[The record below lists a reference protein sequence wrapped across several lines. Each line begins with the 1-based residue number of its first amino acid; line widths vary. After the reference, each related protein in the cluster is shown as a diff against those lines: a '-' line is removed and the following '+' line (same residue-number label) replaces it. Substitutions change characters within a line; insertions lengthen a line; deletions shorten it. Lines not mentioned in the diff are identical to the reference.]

1 MNVFSLISIFKKDGI
16 QVINEL
22 SKVEYTELLSA
33 LNNAYYNNAS
43 PLITDCE
50 YDIIHDLFRTKF
62 PESPLVVGSA
72 VAGKAALPYLMASM
86 DKIKPDTN
94 TLSTWKT
101 TFTGPYILSCKLDGV
116 SGLYSTEGEVPQLF
130 TRGDGK
136 VGQNIS
142 HLIPFLKLPLER
154 NVVVRG
160 EFLIS
165 KAVFQHK
172 YKNEFANSRNLVAGI
187 LNKKSLDVSKIGDI
201 RFVCYEVIKPILKP
215 SQQMDFLAC
224 NHFPCVQHKLT
235 KDLNND
241 LLSAYLLQMRSS
253 HEYDI
258 DGIIVADDK
267 VYDRPNFLMNP
278 NWAFAFK
285 MVLSEQIAEAHVVDV
300 IWTASKDGYLKPR
313 VQILPIQLGGVC
325 IEYATG
331 FNAAFIRDNKIGIGA
346 IIEIIRSGDV
356 IPHIRSVTSAA
367 ACAKMPSSGSYAW
380 NETNVDIILVNP
392 DSDLVVREKV
402 VAGFFKQLEVEG
414 LGEGNVGRLMEVGFD
429 TISKILH
436 MSVADFL
443 KVDGFK
449 ITMAT
454 KIHQGIQERVL
465 LASLNTLMAASN
477 LFGRGLS
484 IKKIE
489 MIMEA
494 YPNVLTSL
502 AGRSDKLKQLLLV
515 KGVAEK
521 TAELFLNNIPV
532 FIEFLKECGLE
543 GKLCGTAIIKKE
555 ETGGHVLFN
564 KTVVITGFRDKDLEE
579 KLKSMGAKMGA
590 GVSKNTFALIVKTMD
605 ETPLSAKLVEAK
617 KLGVGIMPL
626 DVFKIKYLL
635 SSGL

>member
-1 MNVFSLISIFKKDGI
+1 MNVFSLISNFKKDGT
-16 QVINEL
+16 QVLKEL
-22 SKVEYTELLSA
+22 GRVEYTKLLSA
-33 LNNAYYNNAS
+33 LNDAYYNSS
-43 PLITDCE
+43 PLVSDNE
-50 YDIIHDLFRTKF
+50 YDIIHDLFQTKF
-62 PESPLVVGSA
+62 PASPLVVGSA
-72 VAGKAALPYLMASM
+72 TAVKGGGSKAALPYLMASM
-86 DKIKPDTN
+86 DKIKPDSN

-116 SGLYSTEGEVPQLF
+116 SGLYSTEGEIPQLF

-172 YKNEFANSRNLVAGI
+172 YKDEFANSRNLVAGI
-187 LNKKSLDVSKIGDI
+187 LNKKGLDVSKMGDV
-201 RFVCYEVIKPILKP
+201 RFVCYEVIKPTLKP
-215 SQQMDFLAC
+215 SQQMEFLAG
-224 NHFPCVQHKLT
+224 HQFQCVKHKLT
-235 KDLNND
+235 KELNND
-241 LLSAYLLQMRSS
+241 LLSTYLLQMRSS

-325 IEYATG
+325 IEFATG

-367 ACAKMPSSGSYAW
+367 TCAKMPSSGSYAW

-494 YPNVLTSL
+494 CPQMLTSL

-515 KGVAEK
+515 KGIAEK
-521 TAELFLNNIPV
+521 TAELFLSNIPV

-543 GKLCGTAIIKKE
+543 GKLGGVLKKE

-579 KLKSMGAKMGA
+579 KLKSVGGKMGT
-590 GVSKNTFALIVKTMD
+590 GVNKNTFVLIVKTWSEH
-605 ETPLSAKLVEAK
+605 ETSTKFVDAK
-617 KLGVGIMPL
+617 KLGIEIMPL
-626 DVFKIKYLL
+626 DVFKIKYL
-635 SSGL
+635 

>member
-1 MNVFSLISIFKKDGI
+1 MNVFSLISHFKKDGI
-16 QVINEL
+16 QVLNEL
-22 SKVEYTELLSA
+22 SKVEYTLLLSS
-33 LNNAYYNNAS
+33 LNDAYYNAS
-43 PLITDCE
+43 PLLTDCE
-50 YDIIHDLFRTKF
+50 YDIIHDYFQTKF
-62 PESPLVVGSA
+62 PATSLVVGSA
-72 VAGKAALPYLMASM
+72 VAIKAALPYLMASM
-86 DKIKPDTN
+86 DKIKPDTD
-94 TLSTWKT
+94 TLLTWKT
-101 TFTGPYILSCKLDGV
+101 TFTGPYVLSCKLDGV
-116 SGLYSTEGEVPQLF
+116 SGLYSTEREIPQLF

-142 HLIPFLKLPLER
+142 HLIPYLKLPLER
-154 NVVVRG
+154 NLVVRG

-165 KAVFQHK
+165 KSVFQQK
-172 YKNEFANSRNLVAGI
+172 YKDEFANSRNLVAGI

-215 SQQMDFLAC
+215 SKQMEFLSR
-224 NHFPCVQHKLT
+224 NQFPCVKHMST

-241 LLSAYLLQMRSS
+241 LLSAHLLQMRSS

-267 VYDRPNFLMNP
+267 VYDRPNFLVNP

-285 MVLSEQIAEAHVVDV
+285 MVLSEQIAEAQVVDV
-300 IWTASKDGYLKPR
+300 IWTASKNGYLKPR

-367 ACAKMPSSGSYAW
+367 ACAKMPSSGSYVW
-380 NETNVDIILVNP
+380 NETNVDIILTNP

-402 VAGFFKQLEVEG
+402 ITGFFKLLEVEG
-414 LGEGNVGRLMEVGFD
+414 LGEGNVGRLMEFGFD

-436 MSVADFL
+436 MSVEDFL

-449 ITMAT
+449 ITLAT
-454 KIHQGIQERVL
+454 KIHQGIKERISLVT
-465 LASLNTLMAASN
+465 LNTLMAASN

-484 IKKIE
+484 IKKID

-494 YPNVLTSL
+494 CPNVLTSL
-502 AGRSDKLKQLLLV
+502 AGRADKLKQLLLV
-515 KGVAEK
+515 KGIAEK

-532 FIEFLKECGLE
+532 FIDFLKECGLE
-543 GKLCGTAIIKKE
+543 GKLTLGTVKVNKE
-555 ETGGHVLFN
+555 ETGHVLLN

-579 KLKSMGAKMGA
+579 KLKSVGAKMGA
-590 GVSKNTFALIVKTMD
+590 GVNKNTFVLIVKTCPEF
-605 ETPLSAKLVEAK
+605 ETSAKLVEAK
-617 KLGVGIMPL
+617 KLGIGIMPL
-626 DVFKIKYLL
+626 DVFKNKYFLCV
-635 SSGL
+635 

>member
-1 MNVFSLISIFKKDGI
+1 MNVFSLISNFKKDGI
-16 QVINEL
+16 SVLKEL
-22 SKVEYTELLSA
+22 SKVEYTELLGE
-33 LNNAYYNNAS
+33 LNNAYYNAS

-50 YDIIHDLFRTKF
+50 YDVIHDYFQTKF
-62 PESPLVVGSA
+62 PGSPIVVGSA
-72 VAGKAALPYLMASM
+72 VVNKAALPYLMASM

-94 TLSTWKT
+94 TLLTWKT

-116 SGLYSTEGEVPQLF
+116 SGLYSTEGEIPQLF

-187 LNKKSLDVSKIGDI
+187 LNKKSLDVFKIGDI

-215 SQQMDFLAC
+215 SQQMEFLAGH
-224 NHFPCVQHKLT
+224 HFPCVQYKLT

-241 LLSAYLLQMRSS
+241 LLSTYLLQMRSL

-267 VYDRPNFLMNP
+267 VYGRPNFLMNP

-331 FNAAFIRDNKIGIGA
+331 FNAAFVRDNKIGIGA

-367 ACAKMPSSGSYAW
+367 ACAKMPSSGSYEW

-402 VAGFFKQLEVEG
+402 IAGFFKQLEVEG
-414 LGEGNVGRLMEVGFD
+414 LGEGNVGRLVEVGFD

-443 KVDGFK
+443 KVNGFK

-454 KIHQGIQERVL
+454 KIHQGIQERIS

-489 MIMEA
+489 MIMDA
-494 YPNVLTSL
+494 CPQVLTSL
-502 AGRSDKLKQLLLV
+502 ARRSDKMKQLLSV
-515 KGVAEK
+515 KGIAEK

-532 FIEFLKECGLE
+532 FIDFLKECGLE
-543 GKLCGTAIIKKE
+543 GKLCTIKKE
-555 ETGGHVLFN
+555 ETTGGHVLFN
-564 KTVVITGFRDKDLEE
+564 KTVGITGFRDRDLEE
-579 KLKSMGAKMGA
+579 KLKSVGAKMGA
-590 GVSKNTFALIVKTMD
+590 GVTKNTFVLIVKTSD
-605 ETPLSAKLVEAK
+605 ESETSAKFVEAK
-617 KLGVGIMPL
+617 RLGIGIIPL
-626 DVFKIKYLL
+626 DVFKTKYLL
-635 SSGL
+635 

>member
-1 MNVFSLISIFKKDGI
+1 MNVFSLVSNFKKHGI
-16 QVINEL
+16 PILKEL
-22 SKVEYTELLSA
+22 TKPEYTELLRV
-33 LNNAYYNNAS
+33 LNDAYHNSN
-43 PLITDCE
+43 PLMEDCE
-50 YDIIHDLFRTKF
+50 YDIIHDFFQTKF
-62 PESPLVVGSA
+62 PVSPLVVGSA
-72 VAGKAALPYLMASM
+72 AVKGNKAALPYLMASM

-94 TLSTWKT
+94 TLLTWKT
-101 TFTGPYILSCKLDGV
+101 TFTGPYVLSCKLDGV
-116 SGLYSTEGEVPQLF
+116 SGLFTTEGEIPQLF

-160 EFLIS
+160 EFIIS
-165 KAVFQHK
+165 KAVFQDK
-172 YKNEFANSRNLVAGI
+172 YKDEFANSRNLVAGI

-201 RFVCYEVIKPILKP
+201 RFVCYEVIKPVLKP
-215 SQQMDFLAC
+215 SQQMEFLIR
-224 NHFPCVQHKLT
+224 NQFPCVKYTLT

-241 LLSAYLLQMRSS
+241 LLSAHLLKMRSS

-267 VYDRPNFLMNP
+267 MYDRPNFLMNP

-285 MVLSEQIAEAHVVDV
+285 MVLSEQIAEAQVVDV

-331 FNAAFIRDNKIGIGA
+331 FNAAFIRDNRIGIGA

-367 ACAKMPSSGSYAW
+367 ACAKMPSSGSYEW
-380 NETNVDIILVNP
+380 NESNVDIVLVNP

-414 LGEGNVGRLMEVGFD
+414 LGEGNVARLMEVGFD

-443 KVDGFK
+443 KVEGFK
-449 ITMAT
+449 TTLAT
-454 KIHQGIQERVL
+454 KIHSGIQERISF
-465 LASLNTLMAASN
+465 ASLNTLMAASN

-484 IKKIE
+484 IKKIDL
-489 MIMEA
+489 IMDSC
-494 YPNVLTSL
+494 PRILTSL
-502 AGRSDKLKQLLLV
+502 AGRADKMKQLLSV
-515 KGVAEK
+515 KGIAEK
-521 TAELFLNNIPV
+521 TAESFLNNIPV
-532 FIEFLKECGLE
+532 FIDFLKDCGLE
-543 GKLCGTAIIKKE
+543 SKLLHHPNVAKKE
-555 ETGGHVLFN
+555 EISHVLFN

-579 KLKSMGAKMGA
+579 KLKLVGAKMGSS
-590 GVSKNTFALIVKTMD
+590 VSKNTFVLIVKTLNEQ
-605 ETPLSAKLVEAK
+605 ETSTKLVDAK

-626 DVFKIKYLL
+626 DIFKLKYL
-635 SSGL
+635 

>member
-1 MNVFSLISIFKKDGI
+1 MKVFSLISDFKKDGI

-33 LNNAYYNNAS
+33 LNDAYYNSS

-50 YDIIHDLFRTKF
+50 YDIIHDLFQTKF

-72 VAGKAALPYLMASM
+72 TAVKGSSKAALPYLMASM

-94 TLSTWKT
+94 TLLTWKT

-172 YKNEFANSRNLVAGI
+172 YKDEFANSRNLVAGI
-187 LNKKSLDVSKIGDI
+187 LNKKSLDMSKIGDI
-201 RFVCYEVIKPILKP
+201 RFVCYEVIKPTLKP
-215 SQQMDFLAC
+215 SQQMEFLTR
-224 NHFPCVQHKLT
+224 NKFPCVMYKRTNDLT
-235 KDLNND
+235 ND
-241 LLSAYLLQMRSS
+241 LLSAYLLQMRSL

-346 IIEIIRSGDV
+346 IIAIIRSGDV

-367 ACAKMPSSGSYAW
+367 AYAKMPSAGLYEW

-414 LGEGNVGRLMEVGFD
+414 LGEGNVGRLVEVGFD

-443 KVDGFK
+443 KVEGFK

-454 KIHQGIQERVL
+454 KIHQGIQERIS

-489 MIMEA
+489 MIMDVC
-494 YPNVLTSL
+494 PQVLTSL
-502 AGRSDKLKQLLLV
+502 AERSDKMKQLLSV
-515 KGVAEK
+515 KGIAEK

-532 FIEFLKECGLE
+532 FIDFLKECGLE
-543 GKLCGTAIIKKE
+543 GKLWGVASLKKE

-564 KTVVITGFRDKDLEE
+564 KTVVMTGFRDKELEE
-579 KLKSMGAKMGA
+579 KLKSVGAKVGA
-590 GVSKNTFALIVKTMD
+590 GVTKNTFVLIVKTLNEP
-605 ETPLSAKLVEAK
+605 ETSTKFVEAK
-617 KLGVGIMPL
+617 KLGVEVIPL
-626 DVFKIKYLL
+626 DLFKSKYL
-635 SSGL
+635 

>member
-1 MNVFSLISIFKKDGI
+1 MNVFSLISHFKKDGI
-16 QVINEL
+16 QVLNEL
-22 SKVEYTELLSA
+22 SKVEYTLLLSS
-33 LNNAYYNNAS
+33 LNDAYYNSS
-43 PLITDCE
+43 PLLTDCE
-50 YDIIHDLFRTKF
+50 YDIIHDYFQTKF
-62 PESPLVVGSA
+62 PATSLVVGSA
-72 VAGKAALPYLMASM
+72 VAIKAALPYLMASM
-86 DKIKPDTN
+86 DKIKPDTD
-94 TLSTWKT
+94 TLLTWKT
-101 TFTGPYILSCKLDGV
+101 TFTGPYVLSCKLDGV
-116 SGLYSTEGEVPQLF
+116 SGLYSTERKIPQLF

-142 HLIPFLKLPLER
+142 HLIPYLKLPLER
-154 NVVVRG
+154 NLVVRG

-165 KAVFQHK
+165 KSVFQQK

-215 SQQMDFLAC
+215 SKQMEFLSR
-224 NHFPCVQHKLT
+224 NQFPCVKHMST

-241 LLSAYLLQMRSS
+241 LLSAHLLQMRSS

-267 VYDRPNFLMNP
+267 VYDRPNFLVNP

-285 MVLSEQIAEAHVVDV
+285 MVLSEQIAEAQVVDV
-300 IWTASKDGYLKPR
+300 IWTASKNGYLKPR

-380 NETNVDIILVNP
+380 NETNVDIILTNP

-402 VAGFFKQLEVEG
+402 ITGFFKLLEVEG
-414 LGEGNVGRLMEVGFD
+414 LGEGNVGRLMEFGFD

-436 MSVADFL
+436 MSVEDFL

-449 ITMAT
+449 ITLAT
-454 KIHQGIQERVL
+454 KIHQGIKERISLVT
-465 LASLNTLMAASN
+465 LNTLMAASN

-484 IKKIE
+484 IKKID

-494 YPNVLTSL
+494 CPNVLTSL

-515 KGVAEK
+515 KGIAEK
-521 TAELFLNNIPV
+521 TAELFLNNISV
-532 FIEFLKECGLE
+532 FIDFLKECGLE
-543 GKLCGTAIIKKE
+543 GKLILGTVKVNKE
-555 ETGGHVLFN
+555 ETGHVLLN

-579 KLKSMGAKMGA
+579 KLKSVGAKMGT
-590 GVSKNTFALIVKTMD
+590 GVNKNTFVLIVKTCHEF
-605 ETPLSAKLVEAK
+605 ETSAKLVEAK
-617 KLGVGIMPL
+617 KLGIGIMPL
-626 DVFKIKYLL
+626 DVFKNKYFLCV
-635 SSGL
+635 

>member
-1 MNVFSLISIFKKDGI
+1 MKVFSLISDFKKDGI

-33 LNNAYYNNAS
+33 LNDAYYNSS

-50 YDIIHDLFRTKF
+50 YDIIHDLFQTKF

-72 VAGKAALPYLMASM
+72 TAVKGSSKAALPYLMASM

-94 TLSTWKT
+94 TLLTWKT

-172 YKNEFANSRNLVAGI
+172 YKDEFANSRNLVAGI
-187 LNKKSLDVSKIGDI
+187 LNKKSLDMSKIGDI
-201 RFVCYEVIKPILKP
+201 RFVCYEVIKPTLKP
-215 SQQMDFLAC
+215 SQQMEFLVR
-224 NHFPCVQHKLT
+224 NRFPCVMYKRTNDLT
-235 KDLNND
+235 ND
-241 LLSAYLLQMRSS
+241 LLSAYLLQMRSL

-346 IIEIIRSGDV
+346 IIAIIRSGDV

-367 ACAKMPSSGSYAW
+367 AYAKMPSAGLYEW

-414 LGEGNVGRLMEVGFD
+414 LGEGNVGRLVEVGFD

-443 KVDGFK
+443 KVEGFK

-454 KIHQGIQERVL
+454 KIHQGIQERIS

-489 MIMEA
+489 MIMDVC
-494 YPNVLTSL
+494 PQVLTSL
-502 AGRSDKLKQLLLV
+502 AGRSDKMKQLLSV
-515 KGVAEK
+515 KGIAEK

-532 FIEFLKECGLE
+532 FIDFLKECGLE
-543 GKLCGTAIIKKE
+543 GKLWGVASLKKE

-564 KTVVITGFRDKDLEE
+564 KTVVMTGFRDKELEE
-579 KLKSMGAKMGA
+579 KLKSVGAKVGA
-590 GVSKNTFALIVKTMD
+590 GVTKNTFVLIVKTLNEP
-605 ETPLSAKLVEAK
+605 ETSTKFVEAK
-617 KLGVGIMPL
+617 KLGVEVIPL
-626 DVFKIKYLL
+626 DLFKSKYL
-635 SSGL
+635 

>member
-1 MNVFSLISIFKKDGI
+1 MNVFSLISNFKKEGI
-16 QVINEL
+16 SVLNEL
-22 SKVEYTELLSA
+22 SRAEYTELLSV
-33 LNNAYYNNAS
+33 LNDAYYNSN

-50 YDIIHDLFRTKF
+50 YDIIHDLFQTKF
-62 PESPLVVGSA
+62 PESPLVVGSTTA
-72 VAGKAALPYLMASM
+72 VKGSKAALPYLMASM

-94 TLSTWKT
+94 SLLTWKT

-116 SGLYSTEGEVPQLF
+116 SGLYSTEGEIPQLF

-142 HLIPFLKLPLER
+142 HLIPFLNLPLER

-165 KAVFQHK
+165 KSVFHHK
-172 YKNEFANSRNLVAGI
+172 YKDEFANSRNLVAGI

-201 RFVCYEVIKPILKP
+201 RFVCYEVIKPTLKP
-215 SQQMDFLAC
+215 SQQMEFLC
-224 NHFPCVQHKLT
+224 RNQFPCVKYKLT
-235 KDLNND
+235 NDLNND

-313 VQILPIQLGGVC
+313 VQILPILLGGVC

-414 LGEGNVGRLMEVGFD
+414 LGEGNVARLMEVGFD

-443 KVDGFK
+443 KVEGFK

-454 KIHQGIQERVL
+454 KIYQGIQERIS

-489 MIMEA
+489 MIMDA
-494 YPNVLTSL
+494 CPHVLTSL
-502 AGRSDKLKQLLLV
+502 AGRVDKLKQLLSV
-515 KGVAEK
+515 KGIAEK

-532 FIEFLKECGLE
+532 FIDFLKDCGLE
-543 GKLCGTAIIKKE
+543 GKLCGVLKKE

-564 KTVVITGFRDKDLEE
+564 KTVAITGFRDKDLEE
-579 KLKSMGAKMGA
+579 KLKSVGAKMGA
-590 GVSKNTFALIVKTMD
+590 SVNKNTFVLIVKTLNEP
-605 ETPLSAKLVEAK
+605 ETSAKFVEAK

-626 DVFKIKYLL
+626 DVFKMKYLL
-635 SSGL
+635 

>member
-1 MNVFSLISIFKKDGI
+1 MNVFSLISNFKRKGI
-16 QVINEL
+16 SVLNKL
-22 SKVEYTELLSA
+22 SRVEYTKLLSE
-33 LNNAYYNNAS
+33 LNDAYYNNSS
-43 PLITDCE
+43 PLVSDNE
-50 YDIIHDLFRTKF
+50 YDIIHDLFQTKF

-72 VAGKAALPYLMASM
+72 TASSKAALPYLMASM

-94 TLSTWKT
+94 TLLAWKT

-116 SGLYSTEGEVPQLF
+116 SGLYSTEGEIPQLF

-154 NVVVRG
+154 RNVVVRG

-165 KAVFQHK
+165 KAVFHHK
-172 YKNEFANSRNLVAGI
+172 YKDEFANSRNLVAGI
-187 LNKKSLDVSKIGDI
+187 LNKKSLDVPKIGDV

-215 SQQMDFLAC
+215 SQQMEFLVR
-224 NHFPCVQHKLT
+224 NQFSCVQYKLT

-241 LLSAYLLQMRSS
+241 LLSSYLLQMRSL

-325 IEYATG
+325 IEFATG

-414 LGEGNVGRLMEVGFD
+414 LGEGNVGRLIEVGFD

-443 KVDGFK
+443 KVEGFK

-454 KIHQGIQERVL
+454 KIHQGIQERVSFV
-465 LASLNTLMAASN
+465 SLNTLMAASN

-489 MIMEA
+489 MIMDA
-494 YPNVLTSL
+494 CPNVLTSL
-502 AGRSDKLKQLLLV
+502 AGRVDKLKQLLSV
-515 KGVAEK
+515 KGIAEK

-532 FIEFLKECGLE
+532 FIDFLKECGLE
-543 GKLCGTAIIKKE
+543 GKLCTIKKE
-555 ETGGHVLFN
+555 ETGGHALFN
-564 KTVVITGFRDKDLEE
+564 KTVGITGFRDKDLEE
-579 KLKSMGAKMGA
+579 KLKSVGAKMGA
-590 GVSKNTFALIVKTMD
+590 GVNKNTFVLIVKTLNES
-605 ETPLSAKLVEAK
+605 ETSAKFVEAK
-617 KLGVGIMPL
+617 RLGIGIMPL

-635 SSGL
+635 

>member
-1 MNVFSLISIFKKDGI
+1 MNVFSLISNFKKEGI
-16 QVINEL
+16 SVLNEL
-22 SKVEYTELLSA
+22 SKIEYTELLSA
-33 LNNAYYNNAS
+33 LNDAYYNSS

-50 YDIIHDLFRTKF
+50 YDIIHDLFQTKF

-72 VAGKAALPYLMASM
+72 TAVKGSSKAALPYLMASM

-94 TLSTWKT
+94 TLQTWKT

-116 SGLYSTEGEVPQLF
+116 SGLYSTDGEVPQLF

-172 YKNEFANSRNLVAGI
+172 YKDEFANSRNLVAGI
-187 LNKKSLDVSKIGDI
+187 LNKKSLDMSKIGDI
-201 RFVCYEVIKPILKP
+201 RFVCYEVIKPTLKP
-215 SQQMDFLAC
+215 SQQMEFLTR
-224 NHFPCVQHKLT
+224 NKFPCVMYKRTNDLT
-235 KDLNND
+235 ND
-241 LLSAYLLQMRSS
+241 LLSAYLLQMRSL

-367 ACAKMPSSGSYAW
+367 AYAKMPSAGLYEW
-380 NETNVDIILVNP
+380 NETNVDIILVNL

-414 LGEGNVGRLMEVGFD
+414 LGEGNVGRLVEVGFD

-494 YPNVLTSL
+494 YPGVLTSL
-502 AGRSDKLKQLLLV
+502 AGRSDKMKQLLLV
-515 KGVAEK
+515 KGIAEK
-521 TAELFLNNIPV
+521 TAELFLNSIPG
-532 FIEFLKECGLE
+532 FIDFLKECGLE
-543 GKLCGTAIIKKE
+543 GKLCTIKKE
-555 ETGGHVLFN
+555 ETTGDHVLFN
-564 KTVVITGFRDKDLEE
+564 KTVVMTGFRDKELEE
-579 KLKSMGAKMGA
+579 KLKSVGAKIGA
-590 GVSKNTFALIVKTMD
+590 GISKNTFVLLVKTLD

-626 DVFKIKYLL
+626 DVFKMKYL
-635 SSGL
+635 SSGM

>member
-1 MNVFSLISIFKKDGI
+1 MNVFSLVSNFKNEGI
-16 QVINEL
+16 QVLNEL
-22 SKVEYTELLSA
+22 SRAEYTDLLRA
-33 LNNAYYNNAS
+33 LNDAYYNSS
-43 PLITDCE
+43 PLLTDCE
-50 YDIIHDLFRTKF
+50 YDIIHDLFQTKF
-62 PESPLVVGSA
+62 PASPLVVGSA
-72 VAGKAALPYLMASM
+72 VAAGKAALPYFMASM
-86 DKIKPDTN
+86 DKMKPDTD

-101 TFTGPYILSCKLDGV
+101 TFTGPYVLSCKLDGV
-116 SGLYSTEGEVPQLF
+116 SGLYTTEGEVAQLF

-142 HLIPFLKLPLER
+142 HLIPFLKLPWER

-165 KAVFQHK
+165 KAVFQQK
-172 YKNEFANSRNLVAGI
+172 YKNEFANGRNLVAGI
-187 LNKKSLDVSKIGDI
+187 LNKKSIDVSKMEDI
-201 RFVCYEVIKPILKP
+201 RFVCYEVIKPVLKP
-215 SQQMDFLAC
+215 SQQMEFLIR
-224 NHFPCVQHKLT
+224 HQYPCVQHRRTKELT
-235 KDLNND
+235 ND
-241 LLSAYLLQMRSS
+241 LLSTYLLQMRAS
-253 HEYDI
+253 HEYEI

-285 MVLSEQIAEAHVVDV
+285 MVLSEQIAEAQVVDV

-313 VQILPIQLGGVC
+313 VQILPILLGGVC

-331 FNAAFIRDNKIGIGA
+331 FNAAFIRDNKIGVGA
-346 IIEIIRSGDV
+346 VIEIIRSGDV
-356 IPHIRSVTSAA
+356 IPHIRSVTLAA
-367 ACAKMPSSGSYAW
+367 ACAKMPSSDSYAW

-414 LGEGNVGRLMEVGFD
+414 LGEGNVARLMEVGFD

-443 KVDGFK
+443 KVEGFK

-489 MIMEA
+489 MIMDA
-494 YPNVLTSL
+494 CPGVLTSL
-502 AGRSDKLKQLLLV
+502 AGRADKLKQLLSV
-515 KGVAEK
+515 KGIAEK
-521 TAELFLNNIPV
+521 TAELFLNRIPG

-543 GKLCGTAIIKKE
+543 GKLYTIKKE
-555 ETGGHVLFN
+555 ETTGDHVLFN
-564 KTVVITGFRDKDLEE
+564 KTVVMTGFRDKELEE
-579 KLKSMGAKMGA
+579 KLKSVGGKIGA
-590 GVSKNTFALIVKTMD
+590 GISKNTFVLLVKTLD

-626 DVFKIKYLL
+626 DVFKVKYLL
-635 SSGL
+635 

>member
-1 MNVFSLISIFKKDGI
+1 MNVFSLISNFKKDGI
-16 QVINEL
+16 QVLNDL
-22 SKVEYTELLSA
+22 SKVEYTELLRA
-33 LNNAYYNNAS
+33 LNDAYYNAS

-50 YDIIHDLFRTKF
+50 YDIIHDYFQTKF
-62 PESPLVVGSA
+62 PANPLVVGSA
-72 VAGKAALPYLMASM
+72 VACKAALPYLMASM

-94 TLSTWKT
+94 TLLTWKT
-101 TFTGPYILSCKLDGV
+101 TFTGPYVLSCKLDGV
-116 SGLYSTEGEVPQLF
+116 SGLYSTEGKTPQLF

-136 VGQNIS
+136 VGQDIS
-142 HLIPFLKLPLER
+142 HLIPYLKLPLER
-154 NVVVRG
+154 NIVVRG

-165 KAVFQHK
+165 KAVFQNK
-172 YKNEFANSRNLVAGI
+172 YKDEFANCRNLVAGI
-187 LNKKSLDVSKIGDI
+187 LNKKSLDLSKVADI
-201 RFVCYEVIKPILKP
+201 QFVCYEVIKPILKP
-215 SQQMDFLAC
+215 SQQMEFLVR
-224 NHFPCVQHKLT
+224 HQFPCVQHKLT
-235 KDLNND
+235 KELTND
-241 LLSAYLLQMRSS
+241 LLSAHLLQMRSS

-258 DGIIVADDK
+258 DGIIVADDN
-267 VYDRPNFLMNP
+267 VYSRPNVLMNP

-285 MVLSEQIAEAHVVDV
+285 MVLSEQIAEAQVVDV

-356 IPHIRSVTSAA
+356 IPHIRSVTLAA
-367 ACAKMPSSGSYAW
+367 ACAKMPSSDSYGW

-402 VAGFFKQLEVEG
+402 IAGFFKQLEVEG
-414 LGEGNVGRLMEVGFD
+414 LGEGNVGRLVEFGFD

-454 KIHQGIQERVL
+454 KIHQGIQERIS

-494 YPNVLTSL
+494 CPGVLTSL
-502 AGRSDKLKQLLLV
+502 AGRADKLKQLLSV
-515 KGVAEK
+515 KGIAEK
-521 TAELFLNNIPV
+521 TAELFLNNIPG
-532 FIEFLKECGLE
+532 FIDFLKECGLE
-543 GKLCGTAIIKKE
+543 GKLCGVLKKV

-564 KTVVITGFRDKDLEE
+564 KTVVMTGFRDKDLEE
-579 KLKSMGAKMGA
+579 KLKSVGAKMGA

-626 DVFKIKYLL
+626 DVFKIKYF

>member
-1 MNVFSLISIFKKDGI
+1 MNVFSLISNFKKDGT
-16 QVINEL
+16 QVLKEL
-22 SKVEYTELLSA
+22 SRVEYTKLLSA
-33 LNNAYYNNAS
+33 LNDAYYNSS
-43 PLITDCE
+43 PLVSDNE
-50 YDIIHDLFRTKF
+50 YDIIHDLFQTKF
-62 PESPLVVGSA
+62 PASPLVVGSA
-72 VAGKAALPYLMASM
+72 TAVKGGGSKAALPYLMASM
-86 DKIKPDTN
+86 DKIKPDSN

-116 SGLYSTEGEVPQLF
+116 SGLYSTEGEIPQLF

-172 YKNEFANSRNLVAGI
+172 YKDEFANSRNLVAGI
-187 LNKKSLDVSKIGDI
+187 LNKKGLDVSKMGDV
-201 RFVCYEVIKPILKP
+201 RFVCYEVIKPTLKP
-215 SQQMDFLAC
+215 SQQMEFLAG
-224 NHFPCVQHKLT
+224 HQFQCVKHKLT
-235 KDLNND
+235 KELNND
-241 LLSAYLLQMRSS
+241 LLSTYLLQMRSS

-325 IEYATG
+325 IEFATG

-367 ACAKMPSSGSYAW
+367 TCAKMPSSGSYAW

-494 YPNVLTSL
+494 CPQMLTSL

-515 KGVAEK
+515 KGIAEK
-521 TAELFLNNIPV
+521 TAELFLSNIPV

-543 GKLCGTAIIKKE
+543 GKLGGVLKKE

-579 KLKSMGAKMGA
+579 KLKSVGGKMGT
-590 GVSKNTFALIVKTMD
+590 GVNKNTFVLIVKTWSEH
-605 ETPLSAKLVEAK
+605 ETSTKFVDAK
-617 KLGVGIMPL
+617 KLGIEIMPL
-626 DVFKIKYLL
+626 DVFKIKYL
-635 SSGL
+635 